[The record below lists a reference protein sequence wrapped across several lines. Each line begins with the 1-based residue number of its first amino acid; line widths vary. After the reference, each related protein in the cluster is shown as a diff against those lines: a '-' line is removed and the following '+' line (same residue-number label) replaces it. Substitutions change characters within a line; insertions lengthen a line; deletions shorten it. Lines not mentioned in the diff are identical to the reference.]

1 MGGQVM
7 RKSTLVVMLSLIV
20 PAILLYGCAS
30 ISAQD
35 QSAPDIKLQDIK
47 GNAIQL
53 SSFKGKV
60 IILDFFATWCPPCRQ
75 EIPDFIALQ
84 EEYKDKDFVM
94 IGVSLTPLD
103 DVKPFTEKLG
113 INYTVLIGDD
123 KAESAYG
130 PIRSIPTTFVIDKD
144 FKVAKKYIGFRA
156 KEVFENDVKELLSK

>member
-1 MGGQVM
+1 MGGQVL

>member
-1 MGGQVM
+1 M